1 MHGIV
6 KFIQDGEE
14 IKKTLEIGEDEVKI
28 LRFLAHKFLST
39 EPSVPVSELLQRLF
53 CGERGELWDGDFLN
67 FDDADAISGASA
79 SSRALAQTEDARNE
93 KLACGDAKTRS
104 AGGSDGA

>member
-53 CGERGELWDGDFLN
+53 CGERGELSRRPKTRETKSSHAAMQKLARQEAPTAP
-67 FDDADAISGASA
+67 DAARGASK
-79 SSRALAQTEDARNE
+79 AR
-93 KLACGDAKTRS
+93 KMRRL
-104 AGGSDGA
+104 

>member
-28 LRFLAHKFLST
+28 LRFLARKFLSA

-53 CGERGELWDGDFLN
+53 CSE
-67 FDDADAISGASA
+67 A
-79 SSRALAQTEDARNE
+79 SSGTRAF
-93 KLACGDAKTRS
+93 
-104 AGGSDGA
+104 